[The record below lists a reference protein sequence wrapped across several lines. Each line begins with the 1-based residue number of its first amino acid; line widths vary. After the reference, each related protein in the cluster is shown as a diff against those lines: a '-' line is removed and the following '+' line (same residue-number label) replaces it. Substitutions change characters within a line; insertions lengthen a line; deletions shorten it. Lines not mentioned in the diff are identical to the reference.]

1 LADEI
6 GELLARRFSSHEQ
19 EHRYEQEEREGEE
32 GSAAAI
38 EWEVAI
44 QPTIAGEDAAAALP
58 KVKATP
64 TAVPR
69 IWVGNNSVL

>member
-19 EHRYEQEEREGEE
+19 EHRYEQEEREGKE
-32 GSAAAI
+32 GQRRRNRMGSRN
-38 EWEVAI
+38 
-44 QPTIAGEDAAAALP
+44 PTEIAGEDAAAALP